1 MKRLGL
7 RRLAGLPPRTRQ
19 GLFGALL
26 IVLLAFP
33 FLDTGQA
40 NIDIAANCCAYAA
53 LALGLNIVVG
63 FTGLL
68 DLGYAAFF
76 AIGAYAYGILNSY
89 QLHPP
94 WSAAWQQLAAIGFVT
109 KLGVGAAATVHFIVP
124 FWVMLPVSAVIAA
137 GFGVAFGAPTLR
149 LKGDYLAIV
158 TLGFGEIVP
167 IVARN
172 WTWLTNGAEGLN
184 GVGPPS
190 VLGHSFGIDS
200 TPYYYVGLALVLF
213 LLFVSLRL
221 KPSRIGRA
229 WMAVRE
235 DEIAASAMGI
245 HTTRLKLLAFAMGA
259 GFAGMTGTFYIAK
272 LQTATPDMFDLPVSI
287 MVLVMIVLG
296 GLGSVWG
303 AIIGAVLLQL
313 LQAWFLPELSVV
325 VQSLGTAL
333 RSPFLSN
340 LQLTSASE
348 LIFGIILVTMML
360 YRRDGLVPATRNEV
374 KLSFAQQDA
383 AVSRGSAPAVA
394 RLSAAAA
401 KAAIAGPPAALA
413 VRDLTVRFGGLVA
426 LKSVSL
432 DVPAGG
438 VVAVIGPNGSG
449 KSTLFNSITGLVTPS
464 GGSVEFAG
472 QELLGRRPD
481 QILRYGVARTFQNI
495 RLFPNLT
502 VMENVLIGQHSHL
515 AAGPASIVL
524 GLPHVRAEEREAREF
539 VLELLGLFGNRL
551 IPRIDQGVA
560 QLSYANRRRVEIA
573 RALAARPRLLM
584 LDEPTAGMNPAESL
598 ELAEQIAGF
607 RKLGLTVLL
616 VEHKLDVV
624 TRLADNVVVL
634 DYGEKLAEGPA
645 DEVRR
650 NEAVIEAYIGR
661 GTVHA

>member
-1 MKRLGL
+1 MKRL
-7 RRLAGLPPRTRQ
+7 ANLPPRTKRI
-19 GLFGALL
+19 LFS
-26 IVLLAFP
+26 VLLAFLLVFP

-40 NIDIAANCCAYAA
+40 NIDIAANCTAYAA

-89 QLHPP
+89 QLHPV
-94 WSAAWQQLAAIGFVT
+94 WSNGWSPLAAIGFVA
-109 KLGVGAAATVHFIVP
+109 KLGAGATATVHFTFP

-167 IVARN
+167 IVVRN
-172 WTWLTNGAEGLN
+172 WSSLTNGAEGLN
-184 GVGPPS
+184 GVAPPS
-190 VLGHSFGIDS
+190 VFGYSFGINS
-200 TPYYYVGLALVLF
+200 TPYYYVGLGIVLL
-213 LLFVSLRL
+213 LLFISLRL

-229 WMAVRE
+229 WMAIRE
-235 DEIAASAMGI
+235 DEIAAGAMGI

-259 GFAGMTGTFYIAK
+259 GFAGLTGTFYIAK

-313 LQAWFLPELSVV
+313 LQAWFLPELSTL
-325 VQSLGTAL
+325 VQALGNAVH
-333 RSPFLSN
+333 SPFLSN
-340 LQLTSASE
+340 LELTSASE

-360 YRRDGLVPATRNEV
+360 YRRDGIAPASRNEV
-374 KLSFAQQDA
+374 RLSFAQQDA
-383 AVSRGSAPAVA
+383 AVSRGSLPAVE
-394 RLSAAAA
+394 RLSRASAQAAAA
-401 KAAIAGPPAALA
+401 GAPAALA
-413 VRDLTVRFGGLVA
+413 VRDLTVKFGGLTA

-438 VVAVIGPNGSG
+438 IVAVIGPNGSG

-464 GGSVEFAG
+464 GGSIDFAG
-472 QELLGRRPD
+472 HELIGQRPD

-502 VMENVLIGQHSHL
+502 VMENVLIGQHTHL
-515 AAGPASIVL
+515 KAGPAGIVL
-524 GLPHVRAEEREAREF
+524 GLGGARAEEREAREF
-539 VLELLGLFGNRL
+539 VLELLAMFGNRL

-573 RALAARPRLLM
+573 RALATRPRLLM

-607 RKLGLTVLL
+607 RDLGLTVLL

-624 TRLADNVVVL
+624 TRLADNVIVL

-645 DEVRR
+645 EVVRR
-650 NEAVIEAYIGR
+650 DEAVIEAYIGR
-661 GTVHA
+661 GAVNA